1 MYPGISTQKSRL
13 YWWVEYVTA
22 VVLDSRNETVSSSCT
37 PLSSYYVPRTN
48 KEVLGYLFQRS
59 NGGLQK
65 VDDVRPSAPFV
76 GSTRDIRPVI
86 LLQRTGVTTIERR
99 SRTETKEDRLTESAE
114 VKPFS
119 KFGVIFPLPHDH
131 LDDIFL
137 SCGGID

>member
-1 MYPGISTQKSRL
+1 MKRFPHLAPPVI
-13 YWWVEYVTA
+13 
-22 VVLDSRNETVSSSCT
+22 VL
-37 PLSSYYVPRTN
+37 RTN
-48 KEVLGYLFQRS
+48 KEVLGYLFQRR

-65 VDDVRPSAPFV
+65 VDDERPSAPFVV

-99 SRTETKEDRLTESAE
+99 TRPETKEDRLTESAE